1 MVIDFPLEQ
10 SITHGNHL
18 VGEGFMEDVGEEVTG
33 DLAVKFEDTRDQ
45 EDK

>member
-1 MVIDFPLEQ
+1 
-10 SITHGNHL
+10 
-18 VGEGFMEDVGEEVTG
+18 MEDVGEEVTG